1 VLCWLHQ
8 DIAETIQNKEFD
20 VKNKLILEYVGDY
33 PSGESPDPSNK
44 GIISLEFAL
53 QHHGGYTFNMEL
65 PDGSFIPV
73 SLEEFRGKN
82 PKTTFIVLGVESI
95 PDSAEDYAR
104 WEARVV
110 AKRGPIRRTPLR

>member
-1 VLCWLHQ
+1 M
-8 DIAETIQNKEFD
+8 
-20 VKNKLILEYVGDY
+20 KNKLILEYVGDY
-33 PSGESPDPSNK
+33 PSEESPDPSNT

-53 QHHGGYTFNMEL
+53 EHHGGYTFDMEL

-82 PKTTFIVLGVESI
+82 PKTTFIILGVESI
-95 PDSAEDYAR
+95 PDSPEDYAR